1 MISIMMRDSKK
12 INGTVSFFLGIL
24 LIGLGLQAG
33 SSIKGNQVVG
43 NADTYSKIGTTLLHV
58 AEALAFSA
66 GIGILIGLAEGS
78 VQWLYS
84 LLRPFMFVIRSLPM
98 IVTVILV
105 MSLLSYRIVPF
116 TATSMIL
123 IPVFSEAVY
132 EGCHSLDPDLIS
144 LAKRILPDLNETVV
158 ASGDRFIEDR
168 EDKQTLAALGC
179 QICDMEIAAIAR
191 VCFLNRIP
199 CLSIKCISDTFDGTG
214 ADFEVNVERSAGK
227 AFSVLHRILREM

>member
-33 SSIKGNQVVG
+33 SSIKGNHVVFPSLNEILQALIHLLG

-84 LLRPFMFVIRSLPM
+84 LLRPFMIVIRSLPM

-132 EGCHSLDPDLIS
+132 EGCHSLDPDLINVYRINGSFGIKVILYVYLPLLSGYLKQAFVNAAGMGVKIAISAEYLVQTKNS
-144 LAKRILPDLNETVV
+144 L
-158 ASGDRFIEDR
+158 
-168 EDKQTLAALGC
+168 
-179 QICDMEIAAIAR
+179 
-191 VCFLNRIP
+191 
-199 CLSIKCISDTFDGTG
+199 
-214 ADFEVNVERSAGK
+214 GK
-227 AFSVLHRILREM
+227 AIYSSTYFNESIHGVTMML